1 MNGYKTYLASGLLA
15 LFGVLVQVDWV
26 RFLDDPKSGYVAI
39 ASAILMAVMRAWTE
53 QTTVKQALNTEP
65 PKKVSK

>member
-1 MNGYKTYLASGLLA
+1 MDGYKTYLASGLLA

-39 ASAILMAVMRAWTE
+39 GSAILMAVMRAWTE
-53 QTTVKQALNTEP
+53 QTTVKKALYTEP
-65 PKKVSK
+65 PKKGVK